1 MFIRTALSMQDVSPG
16 HFQKPVLCYGTAE
29 FGEARCAAVVA
40 VPESE
45 SKSVESKSRIP
56 CAFERYP
63 LAYSPQ
69 SPSFT
74 WIFFQERGCREMV
87 MKTKIYF

>member
-1 MFIRTALSMQDVSPG
+1 MFIRTALSMQAVSPG

-29 FGEARCAAVVA
+29 IGEARCAAVVA

-45 SKSVESKSRIP
+45 SKAVESKSRIP

-74 WIFFQERGCREMV
+74 WMFLPRKVIRGDGDED
-87 MKTKIYF
+87 